1 MTDFK
6 KGPAMKNLKNEEK
19 RILDSKFDRKRGVGV
34 LKLVLRKF
42 ALQLYSNN
50 INGDT
55 SI

>member
-1 MTDFK
+1 
-6 KGPAMKNLKNEEK
+6 MKNLKNEEK
-19 RILDSKFDRKRGVGV
+19 RILDPKFDGKCGVGV

-42 ALQLYSNN
+42 ELQHYSNN